1 MEIVEMNLHGKMCWL
16 TTVHLLRHGGP
27 VMRIA
32 SDVES
37 GKACL
42 VNQLAGDL
50 EQCVRQGA
58 EDGRPLHEIE
68 QTIHE
73 TVLRMGHAAMK
84 LFLSLQPDGDLGP
97 SVTTADG
104 STLKRSAK
112 PVRRPLQTV
121 FGRFDIQAYVYSRG
135 VNRRI
140 ELRPVDARLQLPDS
154 YASYLFEELSQY
166 FCVNDAF
173 GPGRKTMDRVFRQS
187 VSVETLERINR
198 RVGLQAEAYLDE
210 LAAPPAKDE
219 GELLVFTGDG
229 KGVPL
234 IQADAKRVPM
244 FDGELRRGNRR
255 MATLAGVYTVDRYD
269 RSKEDVLAALFR
281 ERDGSSRADRPQR
294 PEPVAKQ
301 LTARFA
307 TERDLGDGPQMIS
320 GAIEAFSWAAR
331 RVADRHRPGQ
341 PVICLMDGQP
351 SLWDA
356 AAAAL
361 DPELSESKIEI
372 LDLLHAAKYVWDAA
386 KVFHSHRE
394 HQEAF
399 ARERMDR
406 LLSGQVQSVITGLRR
421 MATTR
426 RLTGDKRKTIDG
438 VCRYF
443 ENNQHRMQY
452 DEYLR
457 QGYPV
462 ATGVIEGAC
471 RYLVKD
477 RMERSGMRWSL
488 SGARSMLHVRCVHQS
503 ANHTDFYQSRI
514 GHEQS
519 TLHNHESNTAI

>member
-1 MEIVEMNLHGKMCWL
+1 
-16 TTVHLLRHGGP
+16 
-27 VMRIA
+27 MRIA
-32 SDVES
+32 SGSETDKVHSVVE
-37 GKACL
+37 
-42 VNQLAGDL
+42 LAGEL
-50 EQCVRQGA
+50 ESCVRRAAEQGQ
-58 EDGRPLHEIE
+58 PLHEIE
-68 QTIHE
+68 QVIHE
-73 TVLRMGHAAMK
+73 SVLRMGHEAMK
-84 LFLSLQPDGDLGP
+84 LFLALQPDGDLGP
-97 SVTTADG
+97 TVSTDEGTT
-104 STLKRSAK
+104 LQRSPA

-121 FGRFDIQAYVYSRG
+121 FGSFDIDAYVYSRG
-135 VNRRI
+135 TNRRI
-140 ELRPVDARLQLPDS
+140 ELRPVDVRLQLPDS

-166 FCVNDAF
+166 FCVHDAF
-173 GPGRKTMDRVFRQS
+173 GPGRDTMQRVFRQS

-210 LAAPPAKDE
+210 MAAPPAADE
-219 GELLVFTGDG
+219 GELLVLTGDG

-234 IQADAKRVPM
+234 IQADAKRVPL

-255 MATLAGVYTVDRYD
+255 MATLAGVYTVDRFE

-281 ERDGSSRADRPQR
+281 ERDGSRQNRPKR
-294 PEPVAKQ
+294 PEPIAKQ

-307 TERDLGDGPQMIS
+307 TERDLGEGPQMIS
-320 GAIEAFSWAAR
+320 GTIEAFSWAAR
-331 RVADRHRPGQ
+331 RVADRYRAGQ

-356 AAAAL
+356 ADAAL

-399 ARERMDR
+399 ARERIDR
-406 LLSGQVQSVITGLRR
+406 LLSGEVHSVISGLRR

-426 RLTGDKRKTIDG
+426 NLRGEKRKTIDA

-443 ENNQHRMQY
+443 ETHQHRMQY

-457 QGYPV
+457 AGYPI

-471 RYLVKD
+471 RHLVKD
-477 RMERSGMRWSL
+477 RLERSGMRWSL
-488 SGARSMLHVRCVHQS
+488 PGARSMLHVRCVHQS
-503 ANHTDFYQSRI
+503 SHHSDFYRQRI
-514 GHEQS
+514 HQEQA
-519 TLHNHESNTAI
+519 TLHPHRALITA

>member
-1 MEIVEMNLHGKMCWL
+1 
-16 TTVHLLRHGGP
+16 
-27 VMRIA
+27 MRIA
-32 SDVES
+32 SDVQF
-37 GKACL
+37 GKS
-42 VNQLAGDL
+42 VSVRQLAGEL
-50 EQCVRQGA
+50 ESCVRQAA
-58 EDGRPLHEIE
+58 EEGRPLHEVE

-73 TVLRMGHAAMK
+73 TVLRMGHEAMK
-84 LFLSLQPDGDLGP
+84 LFLELQPDGDLGP
-97 SVTTADG
+97 TLTTEEG
-104 STLKRSAK
+104 RTLKRSPL
-112 PVRRPLQTV
+112 PVARPLQTV

-135 VNRRI
+135 ANRRI
-140 ELRPVDARLQLPDS
+140 ELRPIDARMQLPDS

-173 GPGRKTMDRVFRQS
+173 GPGRAAIDRVFRQS

-219 GELLVFTGDG
+219 GELLVLTGDG

-234 IQADAKRVPM
+234 IKADAQRVPM

-255 MATLAGVYTVDRYD
+255 MATLAGVYSVDRFG

-281 ERDGSSRADRPQR
+281 DQDGACRDRLKRPK
-294 PEPVAKQ
+294 PIAKQ

-307 TERDLGDGPQMIS
+307 TERDLGEGPQTIS
-320 GAIEAFSWAAR
+320 GTLEAFSWAAR

-341 PVICLMDGQP
+341 PVVCLMDGQP

-356 AAAAL
+356 VDAAL

-386 KVFHSHRE
+386 KVFHKHRE

-399 ARERMDR
+399 ARERLDR
-406 LLSGQVQSVITGLRR
+406 LLSGGVHGVITGLRR

-426 RLTGDKRKTIDG
+426 RLKGEQRKTIG
-438 VCRYF
+438 AVCRYF
-443 ENNQHRMQY
+443 ENNRHRMRY

-457 QGYPV
+457 QGYPI

-471 RYLVKD
+471 RHLVKD

-488 SGARSMLHVRCVHQS
+488 PGARSMLHVRCVHQS
-503 ANHTDFYQSRI
+503 PNHSDFYETRI
-514 GHEQS
+514 DQEQT
-519 TLHNHESNTAI
+519 TLHPHRSCVTT

>member
-1 MEIVEMNLHGKMCWL
+1 M
-16 TTVHLLRHGGP
+16 T
-27 VMRIA
+27 RIA

-42 VNQLAGDL
+42 VNQLAGEL
-50 EQCVRQGA
+50 ESCVRQA
-58 EDGRPLHEIE
+58 AQAGRPLHDVE

-73 TVLRMGHAAMK
+73 AVLRMGHEAMK
-84 LFLSLQPDGDLGP
+84 LFLDLQPDGDLGP
-97 SVTTADG
+97 TLTTEDG
-104 STLKRSAK
+104 STLRRSPR

-121 FGRFDIQAYVYSRG
+121 FGRFDIRAYVYSRG
-135 VNRRI
+135 ANRRI
-140 ELRPVDARLQLPDS
+140 ELRPVDARMQLPDS

-166 FCVNDAF
+166 FCINDAF
-173 GPGRKTMDRVFRQS
+173 GPGRAAVARMFRQS

-198 RVGLQAEAYLDE
+198 RVGLQAEAYLDD

-219 GELLVFTGDG
+219 GELLVLTGDG

-255 MATLAGVYTVDRYD
+255 MATLAGVYTVDRFE

-281 ERDGSSRADRPQR
+281 ERDGSRPDRPKR
-294 PEPVAKQ
+294 PEPIAKQ

-307 TERDLGDGPQMIS
+307 TERDLGEGPQMVS
-320 GAIEAFSWAAR
+320 GTLEAFSWAAR

-356 AAAAL
+356 VDAAL

-372 LDLLHAAKYVWDAA
+372 LDLLHAAKSVWDAA
-386 KVFHSHRE
+386 KAFHSHRE

-399 ARERMDR
+399 ARERLDR
-406 LLSGQVQSVITGLRR
+406 LLSGEVQGVITGLRR

-426 RLTGDKRKTIDG
+426 RLRGEQRKTIEG
-438 VCRYF
+438 VCRCF
-443 ENNQHRMQY
+443 QNNQHRMRY
-452 DEYLR
+452 DESLR
-457 QGYPV
+457 QGYPI

-471 RYLVKD
+471 RHLVKD

-488 SGARSMLHVRCVHQS
+488 PGARSMLHVRCVHQS
-503 ANHTDFYQSRI
+503 PDHGDFYKTRI
-514 GHEQS
+514 DQEQA
-519 TLHNHESNTAI
+519 TLHPHKSLTPNST

>member
-1 MEIVEMNLHGKMCWL
+1 
-16 TTVHLLRHGGP
+16 
-27 VMRIA
+27 MRIA
-32 SDVES
+32 SDVEF
-37 GKACL
+37 GKS
-42 VNQLAGDL
+42 VSVTQLAGEL
-50 EQCVRQGA
+50 ERCVRQGA
-58 EDGRPLHEIE
+58 EDGRPLHEVE

-84 LFLSLQPDGDLGP
+84 LFLELQPDGDLGP
-97 SVTTADG
+97 TFTTEEG
-104 STLKRSAK
+104 STLKRSPGLA
-112 PVRRPLQTV
+112 RRPLQTV
-121 FGRFDIQAYVYSRG
+121 FGRFGIQAYVYSRG
-135 VNRRI
+135 ANRRI
-140 ELRPVDARLQLPDS
+140 ELRPADARMQLPDS

-173 GPGRKTMDRVFRQS
+173 GPDRDAIDRVFRQS

-198 RVGLQAEAYLDE
+198 RVGLQAEAYLEE
-210 LAAPPAKDE
+210 LAAPPAPDE
-219 GELLVFTGDG
+219 GELLVLTGDG

-234 IQADAKRVPM
+234 IQTDAKRVPM

-255 MATLAGVYTVDRYD
+255 MATLAGVYSVDRFE
-269 RSKEDVLAALFR
+269 RSKEDILAALFR
-281 ERDGSSRADRPQR
+281 ERDGSRRDRPKR
-294 PEPVAKQ
+294 PKPIAKQ

-307 TERDLGDGPQMIS
+307 TERDLGEGPQMIS
-320 GAIEAFSWAAR
+320 GTLEAFSWAAR

-341 PVICLMDGQP
+341 PVVCLMDGQP

-356 AAAAL
+356 VDAAL

-399 ARERMDR
+399 ARERLDR
-406 LLSGQVQSVITGLRR
+406 LLSGEVQSVVTGLRR

-426 RLTGDKRKTIDG
+426 RLKGEKRKTIDG

-443 ENNQHRMQY
+443 ENNQHRMRY
-452 DEYLR
+452 DAYLR
-457 QGYPV
+457 QGYPI

-471 RYLVKD
+471 RHLVKD

-488 SGARSMLHVRCVHQS
+488 AGARSMLHVRCVHQS
-503 ANHTDFYQSRI
+503 SNHADFYHTRI
-514 GHEQS
+514 DHEQS
-519 TLHNHESNTAI
+519 SIHPHISFTTNP

>member
-1 MEIVEMNLHGKMCWL
+1 
-16 TTVHLLRHGGP
+16 
-27 VMRIA
+27 MRIA
-32 SDVES
+32 SNVEF
-37 GKACL
+37 GKS
-42 VNQLAGDL
+42 VSVRQLAGEL
-50 EQCVRQGA
+50 ESCVRQA
-58 EDGRPLHEIE
+58 AQEGRPLHEVE

-73 TVLRMGHAAMK
+73 TVLRMGHEAMK
-84 LFLSLQPDGDLGP
+84 LFLELQPDGDLGATF
-97 SVTTADG
+97 TTEDG
-104 STLKRSAK
+104 STLKRSPR
-112 PVRRPLQTV
+112 PVRRALQTV

-135 VNRRI
+135 ANRRI
-140 ELRPVDARLQLPDS
+140 ELRPIDARMQLPDS

-173 GPGRKTMDRVFRQS
+173 GPGRAAIDRVFRQS

-210 LAAPPAKDE
+210 LAAPPAADE
-219 GELLVFTGDG
+219 GELLVLTGDG

-255 MATLAGVYTVDRYD
+255 MATLAGVYSVDRFE

-281 ERDGSSRADRPQR
+281 DRDGSRRDRLKR
-294 PEPVAKQ
+294 PKPIAKQ

-307 TERDLGDGPQMIS
+307 TERDLGEGPRTIS
-320 GAIEAFSWAAR
+320 GTVEAFSWAAR

-341 PVICLMDGQP
+341 PVVCLMDGQP

-356 AAAAL
+356 VDAAL

-399 ARERMDR
+399 ARERLDR
-406 LLSGQVQSVITGLRR
+406 LLSGEVHGVITGLRR

-426 RLTGDKRKTIDG
+426 RLKGEQRKTIDA
-438 VCRYF
+438 VCRYL
-443 ENNQHRMQY
+443 ENNQHRMRY
-452 DEYLR
+452 ETYLR
-457 QGYPV
+457 QGYPI

-471 RYLVKD
+471 RHLVKD

-488 SGARSMLHVRCVHQS
+488 AGARSMLHVRCVHQS
-503 ANHTDFYQSRI
+503 SNHSDFYQTRI
-514 GHEQS
+514 DQEQT
-519 TLHNHESNTAI
+519 TLHPHRSCVTT